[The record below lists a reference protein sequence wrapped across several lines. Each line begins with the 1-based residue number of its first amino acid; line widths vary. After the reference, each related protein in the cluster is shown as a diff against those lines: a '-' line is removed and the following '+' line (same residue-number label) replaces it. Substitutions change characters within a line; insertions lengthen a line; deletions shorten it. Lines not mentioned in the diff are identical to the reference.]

1 MLGRSD
7 GVLNPGGV
15 RFGSAEIYD
24 VIELCFSPSVMAN
37 LAHVIVD
44 CLVVGQ
50 SIDRGADERVIL
62 FVQLTEGATL
72 SIDLEKKIKAEVRMR
87 RTPRHVPAMIIQVED
102 IPYTLNSKRVEV
114 PVKKII
120 NGAPI
125 SSVNPS
131 TLRNP
136 ESLAAY
142 AVLRDG
148 ILSLSQ

>member
-1 MLGRSD
+1 
-7 GVLNPGGV
+7 
-15 RFGSAEIYD
+15 
-24 VIELCFSPSVMAN
+24 
-37 LAHVIVD
+37 
-44 CLVVGQ
+44 
-50 SIDRGADERVIL
+50 
-62 FVQLTEGATL
+62 
-72 SIDLEKKIKAEVRMR
+72 
-87 RTPRHVPAMIIQVED
+87 VED

-114 PVKKII
+114 PVKKVSTAVWLQRGADHGNYQII